1 MTPEEQHRFLYMA
14 QSREEWRVVYCWA
27 LIALQT
33 TAATNELRALR
44 IGDVFLTQGTIQ
56 IRSEG
61 AKNKFRVRTIPLQ
74 TPEVVWA
81 LEQLVAR
88 AHALGASGPHCYL
101 FPFHRTQKQYD
112 PLRPMTVWGIR
123 RSWEAV
129 RSAAH
134 LDWLRPYDLRHTA
147 ITRMAEAGVPIH
159 VIMSFAG
166 HMSQRMQLHYT
177 SISMAAKREWAGR
190 TWAGTA
196 QTPKKPAGGK
206 RGPRASLVGPD
217 GDGVRA
223 MEMGTRFVSAAVLRD
238 LDHGLRRRAWLDA
251 ERLVEAAR

>member
-129 RSAAH
+129 
-134 LDWLRPYDLRHTA
+134 HTA

-196 QTPKKPAGGK
+196 QTPKKPAG
-206 RGPRASLVGPD
+206 SVGLGRRWSD
-217 GDGVRA
+217 R
-223 MEMGTRFVSAAVLRD
+223 MGM
-238 LDHGLRRRAWLDA
+238 G
-251 ERLVEAAR
+251 